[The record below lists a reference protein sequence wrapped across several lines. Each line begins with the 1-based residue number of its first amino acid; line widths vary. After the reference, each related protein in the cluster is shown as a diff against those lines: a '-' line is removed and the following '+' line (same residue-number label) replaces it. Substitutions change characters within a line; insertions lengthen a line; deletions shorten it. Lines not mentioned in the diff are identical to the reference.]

1 MVERRDTKEPINNFM
16 SISSLVIF
24 LLTVGGVFAAQSSRP
39 DEVPVWSQ
47 EMVPDLGHKQSG
59 MGNQAGVA
67 FLSGRQIIVYA
78 VVHDLRQLS
87 SRENPDISSPFRLH
101 LWLLD
106 AGSGKLSFARDWGT
120 RAHDSA
126 VQVTADGVLIKRGG
140 IVKLYSPDFTQVRD
154 LPLALDVDGLF
165 FTSVSASGKT
175 IAVSRVIERGHDVF
189 FSHFDMLDSGTLK
202 IRSSWDVSPALYSHF
217 SISDDKISALYRN
230 VVVAEFGNSNWNTI
244 LDTSKS
250 RCLAGGQD
258 IGPTLVTDESLVVRD
273 CNDLLLWTPRQGF
286 QMLGSIDGRTPS
298 KKAVAQDG
306 RFVAVS
312 VDTIEV
318 KHHLLTE
325 YSSRLSARRIAVYD
339 LALRK
344 LVLTVNIDPLPRND
358 YGFALSPDGD
368 KLAILSDRK
377 VSVYAV
383 PAE

>member
-1 MVERRDTKEPINNFM
+1 M
-16 SISSLVIF
+16 
-24 LLTVGGVFAAQSSRP
+24 
-39 DEVPVWSQ
+39 
-47 EMVPDLGHKQSG
+47 
-59 MGNQAGVA
+59 
-67 FLSGRQIIVYA
+67 
-78 VVHDLRQLS
+78 
-87 SRENPDISSPFRLH
+87 
-101 LWLLD
+101 
-106 AGSGKLSFARDWGT
+106 
-120 RAHDSA
+120 
-126 VQVTADGVLIKRGG
+126 
-140 IVKLYSPDFTQVRD
+140 YSPDFTQVRD

-202 IRSSWDVSPALYSHF
+202 IRSSWDISPALYSHF

-250 RCLAGGQD
+250 HCLAREQD
-258 IGPTLVTDESLVVRD
+258 SGPTLVTDVSLVVRD
-273 CNDLLLWTPRQGF
+273 CDDLLLWTPRQGF
-286 QMLGSIDGRTPS
+286 QTLGSIDGGTPS

-312 VDTIEV
+312 VDTVEV
-318 KHHLLTE
+318 KQHLLTE
-325 YSSRLSARRIAVYD
+325 YSSRLSARHIAVYD

-377 VSVYAV
+377 VSVYPV
-383 PAE
+383 PAQ